1 MSYTLKVI
9 LISLGVWLGLS
20 LALATLS
27 ALTGSGFS
35 DAFFLGGMVIGL
47 IGAAALSLTAI
58 VIFLA
63 RLDGKKRDQPEN
75 PDVLDGK
82 PQNLGYQIRGLAFLA
97 AAGVILLVGTSVCFG
112 MFTV

>member
-9 LISLGVWLGLS
+9 LISLGIWLGLS
-20 LALATLS
+20 LAVA
-27 ALTGSGFS
+27 ALDGISGAGFS
-35 DAFFLGGMVIGL
+35 DTFLIGGLVIGL
-47 IGAAALSLTAI
+47 IGAAALFITAI
-58 VIFLA
+58 VIFIA
-63 RLDGKKRDQPEN
+63 KLDGKKRDQPAN

-82 PQNLGYQIRGLAFLA
+82 PEKLSYQTRGLAFLA